1 MEHIYDKIIIGGGP
15 AGYRAAL
22 YASRGKLD
30 TLVIEK
36 ISAGGQMTLTGDID
50 NYPGFEE
57 GIDGFL
63 LGEKMRKCAERF
75 GAGTQ
80 PAEVIKVDFT
90 KKIKRL
96 DTTAGEFYA
105 KSVVI
110 ATGADPKRLG
120 LPNETELIGKGVHYC
135 AHCDGIFYKDKKV
148 IVVGGGNSAVSEALY
163 LSKIASKV
171 YHVHRRNTLR
181 AERYYYDPL
190 VRAINVEFIRDSVL
204 TELIS
209 DTKVVGAKV
218 KNTNTGEIKIIDCDG
233 VFIAIGRK
241 PNTKFLGNAVELDQD
256 GYIKADESTKTNVEG
271 VFAAGDV
278 RTKII
283 RQVATAVGD
292 GAVAGTYSV

>member
-15 AGYRAAL
+15 AGYTAAL

-171 YHVHRRNTLR
+171 YLVHRRNTLR

-256 GYIKADESTKTNVEG
+256 GYIKADESTKTNVDG